1 MPGSHLGCTSG
12 HGRSIPGQCL
22 VKVEVI
28 EVRLCLDLISDVHLG
43 AESQALLDFVEEGAH
58 ATLKRCERG
67 AAQLYLLLQ
76 YLRVYVYVCV
86 YAHMSV
92 YVRIRMQYSCICKY
106 VHTRTHTRAHTHTLY
121 TYTNTCTQILA
132 SRPWE

>member
-1 MPGSHLGCTSG
+1 M
-12 HGRSIPGQCL
+12 RF
-22 VKVEVI
+22 
-28 EVRLCLDLISDVHLG
+28 RLCLDLISDVHLG

-76 YLRVYVYVCV
+76 YLRVHVYLCVCV
-86 YAHMSV
+86 YAQMSV

-106 VHTRTHTRAHTHTLY
+106 VHTRTRARTHTYTLY

-132 SRPWE
+132 SRP